1 MAAHEPSAPRLKIS
15 RLTIEGFRSLR
26 RVNWPEDGMGW
37 GGEVPDIVLVG
48 GANGSGKTTLLEL
61 LYNVVHFA
69 ISDPHRDDLR
79 THALALLPKGAKWVE
94 VSLAGDDATIAVT
107 TQRRDAVSEGGRLW
121 SIWMPDIDSTEDPE
135 FAAVRIPIQIARKAI
150 HQRHASAEGPKLLYF
165 PTDRAVTFPDTRFKG
180 PGNRN
185 LGDGPAFR
193 YEAPKEWIQSV
204 EAILYDARW
213 RDLNAKER
221 GNVGSAKNFAA
232 FEATM
237 QRFFGDTKRF
247 HWDDE
252 GVLHIQTRDGALHP
266 LNALSSGEKQV
277 LLFGAELYRRWTPG
291 SLILLDEP
299 ELHLHEAWLA
309 ALWAL
314 LNDLQRE
321 RGGQVILAT
330 QSNYLFGLGGAGSRV
345 ILGRAP

>member
-1 MAAHEPSAPRLKIS
+1 
-15 RLTIEGFRSLR
+15 
-26 RVNWPEDGMGW
+26 MGW
-37 GGEVPDIVLVG
+37 AGHIPDLVVVG

-61 LYNVVHFA
+61 LFGMVRFAVDPSLDYADPLTMPILEAQKAVVTL
-69 ISDPHRDDLR
+69 ISGEESHRAKVSRLSASSAKKR
-79 THALALLPKGAKWVE
+79 ILVLPLSPVTPMANPIGETMATRQLLG
-94 VSLAGDDATIAVT
+94 
-107 TQRRDAVSEGGRLW
+107 
-121 SIWMPDIDSTEDPE
+121 
-135 FAAVRIPIQIARKAI
+135 
-150 HQRHASAEGPKLLYF
+150 QRHASAEGPKLLYF

-213 RDLNAKER
+213 RDLNAKDR
-221 GNVGSAKNFAA
+221 GNARSARNFAA
-232 FEATM
+232 FEATLE
-237 QRFFGDTKRF
+237 RFFGDTKRF

-309 ALWAL
+309 ALWAF